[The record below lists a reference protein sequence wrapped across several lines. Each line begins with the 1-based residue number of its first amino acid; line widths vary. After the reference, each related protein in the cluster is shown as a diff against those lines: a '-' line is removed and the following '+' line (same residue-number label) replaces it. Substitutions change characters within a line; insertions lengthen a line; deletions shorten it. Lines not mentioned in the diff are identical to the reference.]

1 MFFVVQLQY
10 FYFTNLLILKKGY
23 IYPINLDVMTQT
35 LKILVAVIS
44 LSFTGC
50 KISQKANSGKKG
62 KDGDL
67 VKSKTNTFI
76 KKQIAS
82 SFFIDSTKVKKHL
95 YTLASDDMQ
104 GRKSG
109 TEGIEK
115 AAKYIETEFKKIGL
129 TTFDNL
135 ETYRQTFSFTPR
147 NSKEQITSANI
158 IGVLEGTSKKEEYV
172 IISAH
177 YDHLGMKKNGDG
189 DLIYNGANDDASG
202 VTGVL
207 ALADYFKKK
216 GNERTIVFVA
226 FTAEEMGLIG
236 STHFGK
242 GIDASKFVAGINL
255 EMIGKSPSFGPNTA
269 WLTGFERSNFGK
281 IVQQNLVGSGY
292 QLFPDPYKN
301 FNLFFR
307 SDNAS
312 LARLGV
318 PSHTFSTTAIDVDKD
333 YHQVSDEATTLNM
346 TIITQTIQAVAKGTE
361 SIINGKDTP
370 SRVVLAEKK

>member
-1 MFFVVQLQY
+1 M
-10 FYFTNLLILKKGY
+10 KKIG
-23 IYPINLDVMTQT
+23 T
-35 LKILVAVIS
+35 ILVASALMIS
-44 LSFTGC
+44 CGSNKET
-50 KISQKANSGKKG
+50 NSVNSKTEKTQV
-62 KDGDL
+62 
-67 VKSKTNTFI
+67 VKST
-76 KKQIAS
+76 
-82 SFFIDSTKVKKHL
+82 FFIDSTTVRRHL
-95 YTLASDDMQ
+95 YTLASDDME

-109 TEGIEK
+109 TPGIEK
-115 AAKYIETEFKKIGL
+115 AAKYIESEFKRIGL
-129 TTFDNL
+129 TTFEGL
-135 ETYRQTFSFTPR
+135 ETYRQTFNFTPR
-147 NSKEQITSANI
+147 RAKEEITSANI
-158 IGVLEGTSKKEEYV
+158 IGMLEGKSKKEEYV

-177 YDHLGMKKNGDG
+177 YDHLGMKKSGGG
-189 DLIYNGANDDASG
+189 DLIFNGANDDASG

-207 ALADYFKKK
+207 ALAEYFKKV
-216 GNERTIVFVA
+216 GNERTIVFAA

-255 EMIGKSPSFGPNTA
+255 EMIGKIPSFGPNTA
-269 WLTGFERSNFGK
+269 WLTGFERSDFGK
-281 IVQQNLVGSGY
+281 IVQRNLEGSGY

-333 YHQVSDEATTLNM
+333 YHKVSDEAETLNM
-346 TIITQTIQAVAKGTE
+346 TVITQTIQAVAKGTE

-370 SRVVLAEKK
+370 TRVILEEKKK

>member
-1 MFFVVQLQY
+1 MKKIISF
-10 FYFTNLLILKKGY
+10 LIVLAT
-23 IYPINLDVMTQT
+23 VFSC
-35 LKILVAVIS
+35 AVIS
-44 LSFTGC
+44 KG
-50 KISQKANSGKKG
+50 QKETNGKNGINGIDGTNG
-62 KDGDL
+62 KDITAGL
-67 VKSKTNTFI
+67 SLN
-76 KKQIAS
+76 KKKET
-82 SFFIDSTKVKKHL
+82 SFFIDSTMVRKHL
-95 YTLASDDMQ
+95 YTLAADDME

-109 TEGIEK
+109 TVGIEK
-115 AAKYIETEFKKIGL
+115 AAKYIETEFKRIGL
-129 TTFDNL
+129 TTFEGL
-135 ETYRQTFSFTPR
+135 ETYRQTFSFAPR
-147 NSKEQITSANI
+147 KGEEEITSANI
-158 IGVLEGTSKKEEYV
+158 IGVLEGKSKKDEYV

-177 YDHLGMKKNGDG
+177 YDHLGMKKKGKGDV
-189 DLIYNGANDDASG
+189 IFNGANDDASG

-207 ALADYFKKK
+207 ALAAYFKKV

-242 GIDASKFVAGINL
+242 GIDAAKFVAGINL
-255 EMIGKSPSFGPNTA
+255 EMIGKVPSFGPNTA
-269 WLTGFERSNFGK
+269 WLTGFDRSDFGK
-281 IVQQNLVGSGY
+281 IIQKNLKGSGY

-333 YHQVSDEATTLNM
+333 YHQVSDEAETLNM
-346 TIITQTIQAVAKGTE
+346 TVITQTIQAVAIGTE

-370 SRVVLAEKK
+370 TRVVLKELKN

>member
-1 MFFVVQLQY
+1 MIRAFKICTLLVFF
-10 FYFTNLLILKKGY
+10 LITSCKVTQKG
-23 IYPINLDVMTQT
+23 ND
-35 LKILVAVIS
+35 
-44 LSFTGC
+44 
-50 KISQKANSGKKG
+50 G
-62 KDGDL
+62 KDGVAGTSS
-67 VKSKTNTFI
+67 VKSSKT
-76 KKQIAS
+76 KKVMPA
-82 SFFIDSTKVKKHL
+82 FFIDSTTVRKHL
-95 YTLASDDMQ
+95 YTLASDEME

-109 TEGIEK
+109 TPGIEK
-115 AAKYIETEFKKIGL
+115 AAKYIENEFKRIGL
-129 TTFDNL
+129 TTFEGLDS
-135 ETYRQTFSFTPR
+135 YRQTFNFTNR
-147 NSKEQITSANI
+147 RSKKEITSANI
-158 IGVLEGTSKKEEYV
+158 IGVLEGKSKKNEYV

-177 YDHLGMKKNGDG
+177 YDHLGMKKSGKGDV
-189 DLIYNGANDDASG
+189 IFNGANDDASG

-207 ALADYFKKK
+207 VLAEYFKKM
-216 GNERTIVFVA
+216 GNERTIVFAA

-242 GIDASKFVAGINL
+242 GIDANKFVAGINL
-255 EMIGKSPSFGPNTA
+255 EMIGKIPSFGPNTA
-269 WLTGFERSNFGK
+269 WLTGFERSDFGK
-281 IVQQNLVGSGY
+281 IVQKNLKGSGY

-333 YHQVSDEATTLNM
+333 YHKVSDEAETLNM

-370 SRVVLAEKK
+370 TRVVIKEKKK